1 LRKSASS
8 NSSSGIGQTELSSHE
23 CVVVECLL
31 SWRNR
36 MSIQSGKPITSI
48 LSNKVLLAIA
58 KQRPTTIW
66 TLLNIKGI
74 RKPTLAEYGDSLLN
88 CLTSEACTVQTT
100 PPTPPTTSTRQ
111 FNDVL
116 QDHVKNHT
124 RSLGWT
130 DELAEQLHTYN
141 TTHSF
146 ETHIQPRCVRQ
157 SHLQACT
164 CCKRLDVFAIGKMFF
179 SGQHNEQTPRVK
191 YCLECVTNVLRQ
203 APSVPKCQP
212 TPSVPKCQ
220 PTHRPAFY
228 RTQQTN

>member
-1 LRKSASS
+1 
-8 NSSSGIGQTELSSHE
+8 
-23 CVVVECLL
+23 
-31 SWRNR
+31 

-66 TLLNIKGI
+66 SLLNIKGI

-88 CLTSEACTVQTT
+88 CLTSEACTIQTAPST
-100 PPTPPTTSTRQ
+100 PPTPPATSTRQ

-146 ETHIQPRCVRQ
+146 ETPIQPRCVRQ
-157 SHLQACT
+157 SHSQACT
-164 CCKRLDVFAIGKMFF
+164 CCKRLDVFDIGKMFF

-203 APSVPKCQP
+203 APSVPNANQHTDQRSIEPNK
-212 TPSVPKCQ
+212 
-220 PTHRPAFY
+220 
-228 RTQQTN
+228 QTKPIEHDNAYHQNT